1 MEKEI
6 FQLSTE
12 RAAFY
17 YYHYLSILNTKDNN
31 SRGSAGAPG
40 RGARAKKSARPGA
53 WRRKKGR
60 AAVQRSSA

>member
-12 RAAFY
+12 RAALY

-31 SRGSAGAPG
+31 SRGSAGVPP
-40 RGARAKKSARPGA
+40 RDARVKKSAWPGA
-53 WRRKKGR
+53 
-60 AAVQRSSA
+60 